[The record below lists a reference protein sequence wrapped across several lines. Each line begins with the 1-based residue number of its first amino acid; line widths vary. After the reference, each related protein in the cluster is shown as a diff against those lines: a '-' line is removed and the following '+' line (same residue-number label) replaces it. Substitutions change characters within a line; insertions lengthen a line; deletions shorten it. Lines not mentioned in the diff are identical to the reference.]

1 MLPLLSLA
9 SAENL
14 LADGSGHGGGST
26 AGGWVSVPRLSVSV
40 KIWKEEMF
48 QIPVLVGVK
57 LAGLL

>member
-14 LADGSGHGGGST
+14 LADGGGST

-48 QIPVLVGVK
+48 QIPVLVSVK

>member
-26 AGGWVSVPRLSVSV
+26 AGGWVFVPRLSVSV
-40 KIWKEEMF
+40 KIWKEMF
-48 QIPVLVGVK
+48 QIPVLVSVK